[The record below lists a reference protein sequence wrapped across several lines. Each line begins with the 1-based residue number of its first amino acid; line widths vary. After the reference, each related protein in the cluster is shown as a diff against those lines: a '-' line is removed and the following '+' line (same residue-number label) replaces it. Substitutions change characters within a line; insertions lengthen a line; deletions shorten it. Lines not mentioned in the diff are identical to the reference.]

1 MAEEGTAGTGTGRPA
16 TTIGG
21 GRTIGVG
28 TTDAV
33 AGGIEEAIV
42 AEIGVVSGSCDEAEL
57 VIGPCGCN
65 IRNVKAW
72 HSNLPPLQFLIDG
85 GYGRR
90 RRSEFASYEEER
102 DWVE

>member
-33 AGGIEEAIV
+33 AGGTEEAIM

-57 VIGPCGCN
+57 EGLVDAISETSKLG
-65 IRNVKAW
+65 I
-72 HSNLPPLQFLIDG
+72 LTFPPFN
-85 GYGRR
+85 
-90 RRSEFASYEEER
+90 FA
-102 DWVE
+102 